1 LQQPKKKKK
10 KKIQNN
16 KKKKHEWRKEGLELL
31 RLPQRTATRWNQQDI
46 VGTTPEETRE
56 MRVLQRKNETST
68 VLELI
73 NSY

>member
-10 KKIQNN
+10 KK
-16 KKKKHEWRKEGLELL
+16 KKKNEGRKVGWELL

>member
-10 KKIQNN
+10 KK
-16 KKKKHEWRKEGLELL
+16 KKKNEGRKEGLELL